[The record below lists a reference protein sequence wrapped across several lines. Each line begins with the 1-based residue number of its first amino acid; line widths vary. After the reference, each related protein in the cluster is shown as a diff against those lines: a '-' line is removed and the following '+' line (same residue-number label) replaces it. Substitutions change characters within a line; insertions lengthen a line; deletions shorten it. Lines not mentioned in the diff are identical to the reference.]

1 MTDYVLNINKPEGF
15 TSHDVVAKLRGI
27 LKTRRIGHCGTLDPM
42 ATGVLP
48 ICVGKATK
56 ASDFIMGFDKEY
68 IASVRFGFTSDTQ
81 DITGEVRKTG
91 ASLPSRSEVEAALLK
106 FTGELLQTPPMYS
119 AIKIGGQKLYT
130 LARRGIEVERK
141 TRAVTI
147 KYIDILSA
155 HEEKGEYILK
165 IGCSKGTYI
174 RTLCHDIGEYIGA
187 GALIFA
193 LERTRTGKFTLERS
207 VTLDDVEAGDYLKGA
222 YALSEIFSDYPAV
235 FADEACARLI
245 KNGVRLSAERLSACE
260 GETYAVYEQ
269 NNELICISHVEDGIL
284 KMIRGFY

>member
-48 ICVGKATK
+48 VCVGRATK
-56 ASDFIMGFDKEY
+56 ASQFIMGFDKEY

-81 DITGEVRKTG
+81 DITGEVRSTG
-91 ASLPSRSEVEAALLK
+91 APMPKADEVRAACEK
-106 FTGELLQTPPMYS
+106 FTGDIIQTPPMYS
-119 AIKIGGQKLYT
+119 AIKVDGQKLYA

-147 KYIDILSA
+147 RYIDILSA
-155 HEEKGEYILK
+155 DKEKGEYVLK

-174 RTLCHDIGEYIGA
+174 RTLCHDIGRYLGA
-187 GALIFA
+187 GALLFG
-193 LERTRTGKFTLERS
+193 LVRTKTGAFSLDGA
-207 VTLDDVEAGDYLKGA
+207 VTLDEVASGDFSRGIYTLADV
-222 YALSEIFSDYPAV
+222 FSDYPAL
-235 FADEACARLI
+235 FAGVEEERLI
-245 KNGVRLSAERLSACE
+245 KNGVRLSAERLSAAE
-260 GETYAVYEQ
+260 GETYAVYGGDGA
-269 NNELICISHVEDGIL
+269 LICLSRAEEGVL
-284 KMIRGFY
+284 KMIRSFY